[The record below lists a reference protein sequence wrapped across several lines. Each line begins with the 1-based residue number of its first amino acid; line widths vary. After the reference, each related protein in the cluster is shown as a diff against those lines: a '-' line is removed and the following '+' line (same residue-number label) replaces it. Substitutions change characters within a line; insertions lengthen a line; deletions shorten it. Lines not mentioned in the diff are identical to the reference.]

1 MKTRGCQILLLIAI
15 TFALYF
21 MQSCKGEG
29 DTECEPLVT
38 TTYPISKKLR
48 DSIPY
53 SGYDT
58 LTFVRISTGDTHIF
72 VGQGLKEGYDLYSG
86 GRTYENCPPP
96 DNTKMGWLKYTFASS
111 TFNSEIILGL
121 YSFRSRETPY
131 FAIDFN
137 NQDYE
142 DGSTALGKP
151 YAYSS
156 LQIAGQTFYN
166 INKISNS
173 EFPTTDRFFVLY
185 NYSFGIL
192 KFKFTNGEEWELI
205 SKK

>member
-1 MKTRGCQILLLIAI
+1 MKTRGCQILHLIAI

-29 DTECEPLVT
+29 DTECEPIVT
-38 TTYPISKKLR
+38 TTYPISKNLR

-53 SGYDT
+53 SGYDS
-58 LTFVRISTGDTHIF
+58 LTFVRTSTGDTHIF

-96 DNTKMGWLKYTFASS
+96 DNTKMGWLKYTFSSS

-131 FAIDFN
+131 IYIDFN
-137 NQDYE
+137 SQNYE
-142 DGSTALGKP
+142 VASTFLGKP
-151 YAYSS
+151 YEYDS
-156 LQIAGQTFYN
+156 LSIGGRTCYN
-166 INKISNS
+166 INRFSATYYPI
-173 EFPTTDRFFVLY
+173 TDKFFVLY

-192 KFKFTNGEEWELI
+192 KFKFKNGEEWELI